1 MFQVVMN
8 KVSTEMT
15 GTNEELCKGLCYY
28 VEHLNKVVDIET
40 IKKVFNYAIKE
51 IEDRNA
57 TDNTIKVNED
67 ITVHKINTKDLSE
80 EEVAK
85 IIAKIIKKNN

>member
-28 VEHLNKVVDIET
+28 VEHLNKVVDTAT
-40 IKKVFNYAIKE
+40 IKKVFNYVIKE

-67 ITVHKINTKDLSE
+67 ITVHRINTKDLSA

-85 IIAKIIKKNN
+85 VITDIIKKD

>member
-8 KVSTEMT
+8 KASTEMT

-57 TDNTIKVNED
+57 ADNTIKVNED
-67 ITVHKINTKDLSE
+67 ITVHRINTKDLSA

-85 IIAKIIKKNN
+85 IITDIIKND

>member
-15 GTNEELCKGLCYY
+15 GTDEELCKGLCYY
-28 VEHLNKVVDIET
+28 IEHLNKVVDMET
-40 IKKVFNYAIKE
+40 IKKVFNYAVDE
-51 IEDRNA
+51 IEGRKEK
-57 TDNTIKVNED
+57 INEN
-67 ITVHKINTKDLSE
+67 ITVHKISTKDLSV

-85 IIAKIIKKNN
+85 LITDIIKKKN

>member
-1 MFQVVMN
+1 MFQVIMN

-15 GTNEELCKGLCYY
+15 GTIEELCKGLCYY

-67 ITVHKINTKDLSE
+67 ITVHRINTKNLSA

-85 IIAKIIKKNN
+85 IITDIIKNN